1 MPMGRV
7 FLINFSNKVD
17 VFVVSKE
24 INLNKTLGNLTAND
38 IAKVNNTK
46 NVNATFSNW
55 IKYKTDARK
64 QVFNAETG
72 KYEWEIEDV
81 EDANTPNI
89 NQIDIPIEQGESV
102 IIKVK
107 SLSEVGYPEAPLE
120 SEFSNEITIPFPDD
134 LASIINE
141 DDFILKDATTDKAKS
156 DMLQELERL
165 GLNKHLES
173 QIRDVD
179 VYYPHA
185 AKDIA
190 SGFKDSNGR
199 IINMYDF
206 ILSLK
211 NELTAVKESINRSK
225 GILEIYMLIGN
236 SRQRIYSASNETYN
250 IQLENYMTNTKIGL
264 ASNLVSSIT
273 RTYKN
278 EVIKISDYTLQLRN
292 ASENAL
298 LGLLAQKGYGTS
310 SRKILNLV

>member
-1 MPMGRV
+1 
-7 FLINFSNKVD
+7 
-17 VFVVSKE
+17 
-24 INLNKTLGNLTAND
+24 
-38 IAKVNNTK
+38 
-46 NVNATFSNW
+46 
-55 IKYKTDARK
+55 
-64 QVFNAETG
+64 
-72 KYEWEIEDV
+72 
-81 EDANTPNI
+81 
-89 NQIDIPIEQGESV
+89 
-102 IIKVK
+102 
-107 SLSEVGYPEAPLE
+107 
-120 SEFSNEITIPFPDD
+120 
-134 LASIINE
+134 
-141 DDFILKDATTDKAKS
+141 
-156 DMLQELERL
+156 MLQELERL

-264 ASNLVSSIT
+264 ASNPVSSIT